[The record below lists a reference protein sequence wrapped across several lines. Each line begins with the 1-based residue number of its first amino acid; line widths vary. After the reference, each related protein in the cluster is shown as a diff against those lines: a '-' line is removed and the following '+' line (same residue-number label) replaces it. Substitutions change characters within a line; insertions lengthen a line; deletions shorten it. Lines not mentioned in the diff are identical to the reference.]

1 MSLSRFVF
9 FLAACAVP
17 AAAVQRPSHA
27 RHKTPAGASPF
38 FPLSQ
43 VRPGLTGYGRTV
55 FRGRKIQTFKVK
67 ILGVAPDMGPRQAV
81 IWAQLSGGP
90 LAETGLIEGMSGSP
104 VYIDGKLLGA
114 VALGY
119 PFAKTALAGITP
131 IEQMVR
137 QAQRARTPRPR
148 TRAKARSTPA
158 QARPFGAAR
167 LNSPWGAAAWRRWRQ
182 WLYGAPPENQS
193 AEGWPGLPALNTPLS
208 LAGFSASTIRHF
220 LPRLAA
226 MQLTPVAAAGAGGGP
241 QPAMPADP
249 RVTPGEMISVQ
260 LMRGD
265 LAVSADGTVTYVHGK
280 DIYAFGHRFLAAGA
294 AAFPFSRS
302 RVLALMPGLQ
312 TSFKIDVPGAP
323 LGVIRQDR
331 SQGVYGVL
339 GGRVRMIPVRI
350 NVLRRDGQMRH
361 FHFQVVNHPFLT
373 PLLVNMGVFSVL
385 DATQRALGPSTL
397 RLTGAVHLSGSAP
410 VRLNNLFSGDLN
422 LPTEAA
428 AGVAN
433 PIAELFA
440 SGLPH
445 LGVTGIDLTIRS
457 RRRKQTARIEQVWA
471 NRGRLRPGS
480 RLRLEVALRTASG
493 HEVLRHLQA
502 RLPASTAAGP
512 LVIQIGGGMAAPGL
526 GIALAPPQAPARSL
540 RQLVRQLNR
549 AHRNNRI
556 YLRILQPAV
565 SYHLAGAS
573 FPLAPPSLA
582 RLLSAGGGLNSAVEA
597 RPQSLLLRARS
608 AALPY
613 AVTGTRQLTIMVRH
627 GN

>member
-1 MSLSRFVF
+1 MSLPRFVF
-9 FLAACAVP
+9 FLAAWIVP
-17 AAAVQRPSHA
+17 AAAMQRPSHA
-27 RHKTPAGASPF
+27 RPKAPASASPF
-38 FPLSQ
+38 FPLQQ

-131 IEQMVR
+131 IDQMVR
-137 QAQRARTPRPR
+137 QAQRARTPRPGR
-148 TRAKARSTPA
+148 RALPRATPSP
-158 QARPFGAAR
+158 ARPFGAAR

-182 WLYGAPPENQS
+182 WLYGAPSENS
-193 AEGWPGLPALNTPLS
+193 DAADGPGLPVLNTPLS

-220 LPRLAA
+220 LPRLSA
-226 MQLTPVAAAGAGGGP
+226 MQMTPLATAGGGGP
-241 QPAMPADP
+241 QPAMPAHP

-302 RVLALMPGLQ
+302 HVLALMPGLQ

-339 GGRVRMIPVRI
+339 GARVRMIPVRI

-361 FHFQVVNHPFLT
+361 FQFQVVNHPFLT

-397 RLTGAVHLSGSAP
+397 RLTGAVQIGGSAP

-433 PIAELFA
+433 PIAELYA

-445 LGVTGIDLTIRS
+445 LDVTGVDLTIQS

-480 RLRLEVALRTASG
+480 PLRLEVALRTSSG
-493 HEVLRHLQA
+493 HEVLRHLEA

-512 LVIQIGGGMAAPGL
+512 LVIEIGGGMAAPGL
-526 GIALAPPQAPARSL
+526 GIALAPPLAPARSL

-549 AHRNNRI
+549 VHRNNRI

-627 GN
+627 GY